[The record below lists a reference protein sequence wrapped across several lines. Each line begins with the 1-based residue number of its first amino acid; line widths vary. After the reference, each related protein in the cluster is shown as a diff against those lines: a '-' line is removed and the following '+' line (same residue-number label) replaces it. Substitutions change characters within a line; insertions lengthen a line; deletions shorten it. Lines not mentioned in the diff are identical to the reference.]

1 MCVFNLSIFIIL
13 VSLKWKLHFEFV
25 TTNTLPPMPE
35 PRNSSENVSWQGP
48 ASLDVQTMIW
58 DLPIDIYPTHPLQ
71 VAHGLPSKL
80 DHMITV

>member
-1 MCVFNLSIFIIL
+1 MCIFNLSISVIL

-25 TTNTLPPMPE
+25 TANTLSPMPE

>member
-1 MCVFNLSIFIIL
+1 M
-13 VSLKWKLHFEFV
+13 SLKWKLHFEFV
-25 TTNTLPPMPE
+25 TTIALPSMNQPGSP
-35 PRNSSENVSWQGP
+35 SENISWQGP
-48 ASLDVQTMIW
+48 ASVDVQTMIW